1 MGKRRKAREYALQIL
16 FQINLGQCKF
26 SHELLEKFW
35 EANTSLAD
43 VKEYADLLVKGTIE
57 NLDQIDKIIRD
68 STENWSLSRMAS
80 VDRNILRF
88 ATYELIYR
96 PEIPSTVIINE
107 AIEIGKKYGTEESG
121 PFINGIL
128 DKVAKEVREVPF

>member
-1 MGKRRKAREYALQIL
+1 MGKRRKAREYTLQIL
-16 FQINLGQCKF
+16 FQINLGPDKF
-26 SHELLEKFW
+26 SDKLLKEFW
-35 EANTSLAD
+35 ETNPSSDD
-43 VKEYADLLVKGTIE
+43 VKEYTNSIVKGTIE
-57 NLDQIDKIIRD
+57 NLAQIDKIITD
-68 STENWSLSRMAS
+68 LAENWSLSRMAS

-128 DKVAKEVREVPF
+128 DKVAKEVRKVPF

>member
-16 FQINLGQCKF
+16 FQINLGPDKF
-26 SHELLEKFW
+26 SDELLEEFW
-35 EANTSLAD
+35 KVNTSLAD
-43 VKEYADLLVKGTIE
+43 VKEYTNLLVKGTIE
-57 NLDQIDKIIRD
+57 NLDQIDKIITD
-68 STENWSLSRMAS
+68 SAENWSLGRMAS

-88 ATYELIYR
+88 ATYELIDR

-107 AIEIGKKYGTEESG
+107 AIEIGKKFGTEESG

-128 DKVAKEVREVPF
+128 DKVAKEVRKVPF